1 METSESLERGQKILP
16 KREPIQRQRLPK
28 TISLILTPVGYPLR
42 AGGGEES
49 TPFVL
54 TTDDPT
60 LFQHYAI
67 QQWAGSVVRTGN
79 FLFDSLLFP
88 DYAFRAVTVEPDGS
102 QIAETTQISLLID
115 PPPPDTPIS
124 QVPAQVTF
132 SDVVGQKQAKEK
144 CQVIGRFLSDS
155 TLLNS
160 PWSPRNVLFY
170 GPPGCGKT
178 MLARALAY
186 ESKHPM
192 FLVKA
197 SELLGVYVGDG
208 ARKIQN
214 LYTEARKKAPAIIF
228 IDELDA
234 IALKRNYQSIRG
246 DVIEI
251 VSALLGEMDGI
262 TRNQGVVTIGSTNQ
276 PSILDVA
283 VLGRF
288 EEMIKFSR
296 PTVRERQEILQK
308 HAKTSPIPFIGVSW
322 HNIAQRTQEWSGR
335 DLMERII
342 KNAIHAAILHDK
354 DQITMQDIVKV
365 IQKHK
370 FYPEPLSHYG

>member
-1 METSESLERGQKILP
+1 MERGQKILSKKDP
-16 KREPIQRQRLPK
+16 LQRQRTPK
-28 TISLILTPVGYPLR
+28 MKSLVLTPVGYPLR
-42 AGGGEES
+42 AGGAGEEA

-102 QIAETTQISLLID
+102 RISETTKISLFID
-115 PPPPDTPIS
+115 FSPPEAPIS
-124 QVPAQVTF
+124 RSTAQVTF
-132 SDVVGQKQAKEK
+132 EDVVGQKQAKEK
-144 CQVIGRFLSDS
+144 CQVIARFLNDESLID
-155 TLLNS
+155 S
-160 PWSPRNVLFY
+160 PWAPRNVLFY

-178 MLARALAY
+178 MLARALSY
-186 ESKHPM
+186 ETKHPM

-197 SELLGVYVGDG
+197 SELLGIYVGDG

-214 LYTEARKKAPAIIF
+214 LFTEARKKAPAIIF

-246 DVIEI
+246 DVVEI

-262 TRNQGVVTIGSTNQ
+262 TRNQGVVTIASTNQ
-276 PSILDVA
+276 PSILDTA

-288 EEMIKFSR
+288 EEMIEFSR
-296 PTVRERQEILQK
+296 PSVNERVQILRMNAEI
-308 HAKTSPIPFIGVSW
+308 SPIPFIGVSW
-322 HNIAQRTQEWSGR
+322 REIAQKTREWSGR
-335 DLMERII
+335 DLKERII
-342 KNAIHAAILHDK
+342 KNAIHAAILNDK
-354 DQITMQDIVKV
+354 TQITMQNV
-365 IQKHK
+365 INMMEKHK
-370 FYPEPLSHYG
+370 FTPEPLSHYG